1 MAEGGVTVANAY
13 VQIMPSMEGATGNIT
28 KAIVPDI
35 ESAGDKAGVGFGG
48 KLLGGIKGKLVG
60 AGAAIVG
67 AMGVATIV
75 NGLVDIGT
83 EFKDMENTI
92 IVGTGASGEALDG
105 LCESAKNIATTV
117 PTSFSGA
124 GDIVQDLN
132 TRLGMTAKDLEDT
145 GNRVVAL
152 EKMMGESVDM
162 SKLTGTMNAFGISND
177 QVASKMDYLFGVSQA
192 TGIGFNDLTGIL
204 ESSAPAMMNL
214 GFSMEQSANMAGLL
228 DKAGM
233 DASGTMSKMSKA
245 LVNIAEPG
253 QSAQDAFRDVIGE
266 MQGYIEAGDTAS
278 ALDVASKVFGT
289 KGAAQFVGALQT
301 GAFSLDEICDAALGA
316 GDGIMGT
323 YEKTMTAGD
332 KFEVLK
338 NKAAEALEPIAGA
351 LIDGAI
357 NALDW
362 LCDAFD
368 NIAPVVETVTGAI
381 GGFLDWLG
389 SGAETIGTFCDDC
402 GAFWSGLADDAG
414 TFFGDIGDTVG
425 NAWDF
430 ITTKS
435 GETWDSV
442 TTACGDWWSNLQNNA
457 GTFFGG
463 IKDSIT
469 SNLETA
475 KTVGSESGNA
485 LTSLLSGDWESAQEH
500 AANAYDAIKSSITD
514 KLESARGTAVGIA
527 DAIGDKLGFPGLGE
541 KVSGVFDAV
550 KGFIEDP
557 IGTAK
562 QFVHDRIED
571 IKGFFNFNWH
581 LPELKLPHIV
591 VGSYIEVPVL
601 GRIPDPTTLRVDWY
615 ASGGIIDGAK
625 IIGVGEAGPEAVV
638 PLTQPNL
645 KPFAQAVAWELSRTS
660 GRRGSG
666 EVNQT
671 FNIYANDPNQVAAV
685 VAAKQRRAFAL

>member
-1 MAEGGVTVANAY
+1 MAEGGATVANAF
-13 VQIMPSMEGATGNIT
+13 VQVMPSMDGATDNIT
-28 KAIVPDI
+28 KAIVPNI
-35 ESAGDKAGVGFGG
+35 EAAGDKAGIGFGG
-48 KLLGGIKGKLVG
+48 KLLGGAKGALLG

-83 EFKDMENTI
+83 EFNDMKNTI

-132 TRLGMTAKDLEDT
+132 TRLGMVGKDIEDT
-145 GNRVVAL
+145 GNRVIAL

-177 QVASKMDYLFGVSQA
+177 EVASKMDYLFGVSQA

-204 ESSAPAMMNL
+204 ETSAPALMNL

-245 LVNIAEPG
+245 LVNLAEPG

-266 MQGYIEAGDTAS
+266 MQGYIDAGDEAS

-289 KGAAQFVGALQT
+289 KGAAQFVGALQS

-323 YEKTMTAGD
+323 YEQTMTAGD

-357 NALDW
+357 GALDW

-368 NIAPVVETVTGAI
+368 EVAPVVETVTGAI
-381 GGFLDWLG
+381 GDFLGWLG
-389 SGAETIGTFCDDC
+389 SGIESIGTFCEDC
-402 GAFWSGLADDAG
+402 GSFWSGLADDAG
-414 TFFGDIGDTVG
+414 TFFGSI
-425 NAWDF
+425 
-430 ITTKS
+430 
-435 GETWDSV
+435 
-442 TTACGDWWSNLQNNA
+442 GDWWSNLQSDA

-475 KTVGSESGNA
+475 KTVGSESGSA
-485 LTSLLSGDWESAQEH
+485 LTSLLSGDWDSAKEH
-500 AANAYDAIKSSITD
+500 AANAYDAIKTSITD

-527 DAIGDKLGFPGLGE
+527 DAIGNKLGFPGLGE
-541 KVSGVFDAV
+541 KVSGVFDAA
-550 KGFIEDP
+550 KAAIENP
-557 IGTAK
+557 IGTARD
-562 QFVHDRIED
+562 FIHNAIET
-571 IKGFFNFNWH
+571 IKGFFSFNIQWPH
-581 LPELKLPHIV
+581 IPLPHFGVNPPGWQIGDLLK
-591 VGSYIEVPVL
+591 GS
-601 GRIPDPTTLRVDWY
+601 IPSLSIQWY
-615 ASGGIIDGAK
+615 AQGGIIDTAK

-645 KPFAQAVAWELSRTS
+645 KPFAQAVASELARTG
-660 GRRGSG
+660 GRRGGG
-666 EVNQT
+666 EVKQT

>member
-1 MAEGGVTVANAY
+1 MAEGGATVANAY
-13 VQIMPSMEGATGNIT
+13 VQVMPSMEGATDNIT
-28 KAIVPDI
+28 KAIVPNI
-35 ESAGDKAGVGFGG
+35 EAAGDKAGVGFGG
-48 KLLGGIKGKLVG
+48 KLLGGAKGALLG

-75 NGLVDIGT
+75 NGLIDIGT

-92 IVGTGASGEALDG
+92 IVGTGASGEALEG

-132 TRLGMTAKDLEDT
+132 TRLGMVGEDLENT
-145 GNRVVAL
+145 GSRIIAL

-162 SKLTGTMNAFGISND
+162 SKLTGTMNAFGVSND
-177 QVASKMDYLFGVSQA
+177 EVSAKMDYLFGVSQA

-204 ESSAPAMMNL
+204 ESSAPALMNL
-214 GFSMEQSANMAGLL
+214 GFSLEESANMAGLL

-245 LVNIAEPG
+245 LVNLAEPG

-266 MQGYIEAGDTAS
+266 MQGYIDAGDEAS
-278 ALDVASKVFGT
+278 ALDVASTVFGT
-289 KGAAQFVGALQT
+289 KGAAQFVGALQS

-323 YEKTMTAGD
+323 YEQTMTAGD

-357 NALDW
+357 TALDW

-368 NIAPVVETVTGAI
+368 EIAPVVETVTGAI
-381 GGFLDWLG
+381 GDFLGWLG
-389 SGAETIGTFCDDC
+389 DGITGIGQFCDDC
-402 GAFWSGLADDAG
+402 GAFWSGLASDAD
-414 TFFGDIGDTVG
+414 TFFGDIGDSVG

-430 ITTKS
+430 VSTKS
-435 GETWDSV
+435 DEIWNDV
-442 TTACGDWWSNLQNNA
+442 TSACGDWWSDLQSDA

-475 KTVGSESGNA
+475 LTVGSESGSA
-485 LTSLLSGDWESAQEH
+485 LTSLLSGDWDSAKEH
-500 AANAYDAIKSSITD
+500 AANAYDAIKTSITD

-541 KVSGVFDAV
+541 KVSGVFDAA
-550 KGFIEDP
+550 KAAIENP
-557 IGTAK
+557 IGTARD
-562 QFVHDRIED
+562 FIHNAIET
-571 IKGFFNFNWH
+571 IKGFFSFSIQWPH
-581 LPELKLPHIV
+581 IPLPHFGVNPPGWQIGDLLK
-591 VGSYIEVPVL
+591 GSIPSLSIE
-601 GRIPDPTTLRVDWY
+601 WY
-615 ASGGIIDGAK
+615 AQGGIIDSAK

-645 KPFAQAVAWELSRTS
+645 KPFAQAVVSELSRTG
-660 GRRGSG
+660 GRRGG
-666 EVNQT
+666 GDVNQT

-685 VAAKQRRAFAL
+685 VAARQRRAFA

>member
-1 MAEGGVTVANAY
+1 MAEGGATVANAF
-13 VQIMPSMEGATGNIT
+13 VQIMPSMEGATDNIT
-28 KAIVPDI
+28 KAIVPNI
-35 ESAGDKAGVGFGG
+35 EAAGDKAGVGFGG
-48 KLLGGIKGKLVG
+48 KLLGSAKGALLG

-132 TRLGMTAKDLEDT
+132 TRLGMVGKDLEDT

-177 QVASKMDYLFGVSQA
+177 EVASKMDYLFGVSQA

-204 ESSAPAMMNL
+204 ETSAPALMNL

-289 KGAAQFVGALQT
+289 KGAAQFVGALQS

-323 YEKTMTAGD
+323 YEQTMTAGD

-368 NIAPVVETVTGAI
+368 DVAPVVETVTGAI
-381 GGFLDWLG
+381 GDFLGWLG
-389 SGAETIGTFCDDC
+389 SGIESVGTFCDDC

-414 TFFGDIGDTVG
+414 TFFGDIGESVG

-430 ITTKS
+430 VSTKS
-435 GETWDSV
+435 GEIWDGV
-442 TTACGDWWSNLQNNA
+442 TTACGDWWSNLQSDA

-463 IKDSIT
+463 IKDNIT

-475 KTVGSESGNA
+475 KTVGSESGSA
-485 LTSLLSGDWESAQEH
+485 LTSLLSGDWDSAKEH
-500 AANAYDAIKSSITD
+500 AANAYDAIKTSITD
-514 KLESARGTAVGIA
+514 KLDSAKGTAVGIA
-527 DAIGDKLGFPGLGE
+527 DAIGAKLGFPGLGAT
-541 KVSGVFDAV
+541 VSGVFDAA
-550 KGFIEDP
+550 KSAIENP
-557 IGTAK
+557 IGTARD
-562 QFVHDRIED
+562 FIHNAIET
-571 IKGFFNFNWH
+571 IKGFFSFNIQWPH
-581 LPELKLPHIV
+581 IPLPHFGINPPGWQIGDLLK
-591 VGSYIEVPVL
+591 GS
-601 GRIPDPTTLRVDWY
+601 IPSLSIQWY
-615 ASGGIIDGAK
+615 AQGGIIDSAK

-645 KPFAQAVAWELSRTS
+645 RPFAQAVVSELSRTT
-660 GRRGSG
+660 GRQRGG
-666 EVNQT
+666 KVEQT
-671 FNIYANDPNQVAAV
+671 FNIYANDPSQVAAV
-685 VAAKQRRAFAL
+685 VAARQRRAFA